1 MWLNFLSL
9 WTQKIKFTI
18 FGLWFVLV
26 ISLGPGST
34 MAKKWQK
41 MEWNDVKKTGKQS
54 KPSSG
59 LVKESEVWLKLSEGS
74 NNHGF

>member
-1 MWLNFLSL
+1 M
-9 WTQKIKFTI
+9 
-18 FGLWFVLV
+18 
-26 ISLGPGST
+26 
-34 MAKKWQK
+34 
-41 MEWNDVKKTGKQS
+41 KKTGEQS